1 MRAIKFLGIKWNKE
15 DLKALSFVVA
25 EGLRANLANV
35 STMQEEQIQKM
46 VENIK
51 EINE

>member
-1 MRAIKFLGIKWNKE
+1 MRTIKFLGIKWNKE
-15 DLKALSFVVA
+15 DLKALAFVA
-25 EGLRANLANV
+25 GEGLRAKLANV

-46 VENIK
+46 IDNIK